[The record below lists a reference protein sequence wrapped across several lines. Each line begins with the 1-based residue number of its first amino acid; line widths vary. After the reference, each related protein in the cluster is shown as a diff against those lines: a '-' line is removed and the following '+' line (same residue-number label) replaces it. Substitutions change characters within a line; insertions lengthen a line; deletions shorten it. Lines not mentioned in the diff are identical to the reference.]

1 MHNIMPRQQLTEWR
15 HFESTVNRALEDYDT
30 INDYFD
36 CLIECSLDSTPAH
49 CRRVCRQLI

>member
-1 MHNIMPRQQLTEWR
+1 MHNIIPRQQLTEWR

-36 CLIECSLDSTPAH
+36 CLIECSLEETPAQ
-49 CRRVCRQLI
+49 CRRVCRLLL